1 MGSVLGGPMR
11 KAEEKDIVVSILALT
26 QLRGYPPTIREL
38 AEANGLKSA
47 GSMLMRLRSMR
58 DRGLVSYEDGN
69 PRTLLL
75 TRRGIEKCLPTH

>member
-1 MGSVLGGPMR
+1 MR

-47 GSMLMRLRSMR
+47 GSMLTRLRSMR

-75 TRRGIEKCLPTH
+75 TRRGIEKCLPTR